1 MKNLQHKPLAGS
13 GVKLANQNHHLSH
26 LFINYTAMHR
36 FELENSLD
44 TGLVMGETSP
54 IKLVLPFQPLA

>member
-26 LFINYTAMHR
+26 EFINYTAMQR
-36 FELENSLD
+36 FELENSLNS
-44 TGLVMGETSP
+44 GLVTGDASP
-54 IKLVLPFQPLA
+54 MHRPLS